1 MDPNYSHVQH
11 STQRHQFK
19 FYNVLMLVAMGFGSM
34 SFGYSSAVIAITLG
48 QPTFLK
54 YFGLDTNPNANA
66 LIATTNGLY
75 QTGGFLA
82 TFSVSVLADRWGRK
96 WAIAVA
102 AILILVSGALLAG
115 SVHIAMFIVFRF
127 FSGAGGFMILAAVP
141 LLMNEVV
148 PAKNRGMLVDI
159 HGACFLFGYMIAN
172 WIGYG
177 FYFLSLTSNSAW
189 RAPLAFQ
196 CLPPLTV
203 LCFLP
208 FLPES
213 PRWLLMND
221 RYEDAGKVL
230 LKLHTAEEAAVELVE
245 IRNQMQID
253 KTLDSSYWNILRK
266 PSYRKRAILSVA
278 TTCSVNFS
286 GILVIN
292 NYGPSIYKSL
302 GYGTEKQLLLTC
314 GWNTLCFGAGV
325 MAIFFIDYFSRP
337 KLLVTGM
344 LSCMSCL
351 IVLAALIATFG
362 GSENTAALKAAVAM
376 IFIYA
381 VTYESLL
388 DGTQFVYIG
397 ELFPSHLRSKGVS
410 LGVAGIAL
418 INIVFLQA
426 APTAFA
432 NIGWRY
438 YLVFIIPSGILAV
451 VIFFVF
457 PDTKDVPLEEISAMF
472 GVSFRSTQ
480 GPAGFSTG

>member
-302 GYGTEKQLLLTC
+302 GY
-314 GWNTLCFGAGV
+314 
-325 MAIFFIDYFSRP
+325 
-337 KLLVTGM
+337 
-344 LSCMSCL
+344 
-351 IVLAALIATFG
+351 
-362 GSENTAALKAAVAM
+362 ENTAALKAAVAM